1 MKLEKNVDFKELE
14 YKELSI
20 DNLMMTKWAVAI

>member
-14 YKELSI
+14 YKDLSI
-20 DNLMMTKWAVAI
+20 DNLMMTKGAGAI